1 MVAGVRARCVLGRGW
16 VGGEVGSFGL
26 EFGFGGLVAADVGVV
41 FAGEEGVAGDGAAV
55 VEVGYV
61 FVDGGVVAGA
71 DGELG

>member
-1 MVAGVRARCVLGRGW
+1 M
-16 VGGEVGSFGL
+16 

-71 DGELG
+71 DGGLG